1 MTQNPIFI
9 QSERVNDSNQIASLD
24 RLKML
29 LDILKNVLISYMD
42 IELDLQMLKEY

>member
-1 MTQNPIFI
+1 MPQNHILI

-24 RLKML
+24 HLKML
-29 LDILKNVLISYMD
+29 LDTLKNVLISFTD